1 MIHVDFVDFADMLN
15 FARMLVELV
24 DAEKTQHSDSGLTV
38 SAPVADVAVPPASVA
53 PVASPAQ
60 PMEQAVAPVAPV
72 PTAPQNVEN
81 SVPVSSAV
89 PTGQVTYTLDELARA
104 AMVLMDAGRQNEL
117 LALLGKFGVDSL
129 PNLPQQQYGVFATAL
144 REMGARI

>member
-1 MIHVDFVDFADMLN
+1 MIRVDFVDFADMLN
-15 FARMLVELV
+15 FARMLVDLV
-24 DAEKTQHSDSGLTV
+24 DSEKTQHPDSGQAV
-38 SAPVADVAVPPASVA
+38 SVPVADVAVPLASVA
-53 PVASPAQ
+53 PVTSPAQ
-60 PMEQAVAPVAPV
+60 PVTQAAAPVAPV
-72 PTAPQNVEN
+72 ATAPQNVEN
-81 SVPVSSAV
+81 SAPVSSTV
-89 PTGQVTYTLDELARA
+89 PTGQVAYTLDELARA